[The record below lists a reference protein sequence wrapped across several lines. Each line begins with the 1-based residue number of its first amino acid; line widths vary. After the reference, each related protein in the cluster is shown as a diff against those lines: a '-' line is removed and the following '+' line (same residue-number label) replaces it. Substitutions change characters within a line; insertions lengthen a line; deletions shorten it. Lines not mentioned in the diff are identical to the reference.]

1 MILSHKSSYFHQ
13 WHHLNLTSSSMRQM
27 KWWWWYLTLILK
39 SVPGASE
46 ADVVTMTLDTHHH
59 TCTRGITDIWYP
71 PVWGRWYLIL
81 IIILAWPPSMRQME
95 WWWWHLAW
103 RWRYISKSY
112 FVIKESQQLIQ
123 LFPSL
128 HSWVPWESGLRWYQT
143 HNKLVH
149 LSNCKVQNTG
159 ECVYIKKYS
168 NTSFW

>member
-1 MILSHKSSYFHQ
+1 MASLKSDLLQYEADEVVMMILNTNPQICTRRFRGRCGDDDTWHSSSYLHQ
-13 WHHLNLTSSSMRQM
+13 GHYWHLTSSSMRH
-27 KWWWWYLTLILK
+27 LILL
-39 SVPGASE
+39 
-46 ADVVTMTLDTHHH
+46 T
-59 TCTRGITDIWYP
+59 
-71 PVWGRWYLIL
+71 L

-103 RWRYISKSY
+103 RWRYISKSC